1 MVRRGRPCWPGLTEP
16 TRVAE
21 APLAPRFFPQ
31 AVLARRVPWPTAA
44 LGAPLNPARDRLLR
58 AQEGDAACIRLAYVL
73 FYLPPEEGAE
83 LLGLA
88 VRAGREVL
96 AADFKLP
103 ERNLELPA
111 CLLARGLLGAWP
123 GLWPG
128 TRGGTALTAFLAR
141 GGLEGLVLRAGLHV
155 SSRRPLLGGA
165 AVLLGLNRGE
175 SVQTG
180 AGA

>member
-1 MVRRGRPCWPGLTEP
+1 M
-16 TRVAE
+16 AE

-58 AQEGDAACIRLAYVL
+58 AQEGDAAACIRLAYVL
-73 FYLPPEEGAE
+73 FYLPPEEGAA
-83 LLGLA
+83 LLRLA
-88 VRAGREVL
+88 ARAGREVL
-96 AADFKLP
+96 AADFKPP

-128 TRGGTALTAFLAR
+128 TRGGTALTTFLAR
-141 GGLEGLVLRAGLHV
+141 GGLEGLVRRAGLHV
-155 SSRRPLLGGA
+155 LSRRPLLGGA
-165 AVLLGLNRGE
+165 ATLLGMNRGE
-175 SVQTG
+175 SVRTG
-180 AGA
+180 AGAYDQA